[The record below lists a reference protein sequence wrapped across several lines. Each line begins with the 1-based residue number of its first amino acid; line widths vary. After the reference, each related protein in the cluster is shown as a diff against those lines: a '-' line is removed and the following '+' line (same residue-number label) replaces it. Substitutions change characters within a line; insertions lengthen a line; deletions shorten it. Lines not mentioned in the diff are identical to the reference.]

1 MEINEVCSSLTLPA
15 LLVIPFSFPFFFV
28 FLYYIKQH
36 YNISFGGGGNMVHS
50 GV

>member
-1 MEINEVCSSLTLPA
+1 MCSSLTLPA
-15 LLVIPFSFPFFFV
+15 LLVIPFSFPFFFPFFFM